1 MTGRKRPFLRS
12 LSDGLVF
19 LALLAMVLLALRHSG
34 LLRSETGSFA
44 AIDGDSLRKN
54 GGGYRLNGID
64 APELH
69 QMCRDA
75 GHRDYPCGRKAKAAL
90 HDLVA
95 GEDLSCSTI
104 DTDRYGRAVVIC
116 TAGSEDINA
125 AMVRQGWAIAYRA
138 HSMAYVSE
146 EAEAHGA
153 RRGVWQGEFEA
164 PAAWRK
170 SHRKELLQG
179 AMAPGEDLPDEE
191 IGE

>member
-1 MTGRKRPFLRS
+1 MTGRTRPLLRS

-19 LALLAMVLLALRHSG
+19 LVFLAMVLLALRQSG

-44 AIDGDSLRKN
+44 AIDGDSLRKA
-54 GGGYRLNGID
+54 GGNYRLNGID

-75 GHRDYPCGRKAKAAL
+75 GRRDYPCGRMAKAAL
-90 HDLVA
+90 NDLVA
-95 GEDLSCSTI
+95 GQDLSCSAV

-116 TAGSEDINA
+116 KAGREEINA

-146 EAEAHGA
+146 EAEARSA
-153 RRGVWQGEFEA
+153 RRGLWQGEFEV
-164 PAAWRK
+164 PEAWRK

-191 IGE
+191 IGK